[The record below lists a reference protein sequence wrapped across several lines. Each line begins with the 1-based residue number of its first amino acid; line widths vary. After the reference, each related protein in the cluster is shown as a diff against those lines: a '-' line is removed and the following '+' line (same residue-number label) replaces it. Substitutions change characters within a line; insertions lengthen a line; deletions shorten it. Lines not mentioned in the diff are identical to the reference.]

1 MADPVKDKPLYDAMG
16 YQSSA
21 RFWRGLLSNDIG
33 ASGGLD
39 PEDVQIERR
48 LVLYRLMLVIMLV
61 AAGTVLV
68 GALFAEPQPV
78 ILSIFSGLTT
88 LLLAG
93 SAAQIYLQGRV
104 LLPPFVALALTIT
117 TVIWTVSEGG
127 YQQELWLFPLM
138 IALTALLPLRAALVG
153 GGLTL
158 TALVLVQGWQGIGE
172 EMAKHAALFSTW
184 LFSLAI
190 MQLLTRQTDE
200 LADLAL
206 TDPLTGA
213 FNRRYLLPQTRRHLA
228 DFQRYSRLSALL
240 LIDIDYF
247 KSINDEMGHVEG
259 DRVLKALVQLI
270 EGRIRGVDMLFR
282 LGGEEFVVLLS
293 QVGAQTARKIAE
305 ELRTKI
311 AAQEVVPGRRV
322 TVSIGVCDVTG
333 VDSAEEWLEQVDRAM
348 YEAKRQ
354 GRDRVHLDS
363 PPPRDPSGI
372 EGSLSMWR

>member
-16 YQSSA
+16 YQSHA

-33 ASGGLD
+33 SSAGLD
-39 PEDVQIERR
+39 PQDVQIERR

-68 GALFAEPQPV
+68 GALLAKPQPV
-78 ILSIFSGLTT
+78 LLSTFSGVTT

-93 SAAQIYLQGRV
+93 SALQIYTQGRI
-104 LLPPFVALALTIT
+104 LLPPVVSLGLTIT
-117 TVIWTVSEGG
+117 TVIWAVSQGG

-138 IALTALLPLRAALVG
+138 IALTALLPLRAALVA

-158 TALVLVQGWQGIGE
+158 IALVLVQGWQGFGE
-172 EMAKHAALFSTW
+172 EIAKHAALFSTW

-228 DFQRYSRLSALL
+228 DFQRYARLSSLL

-259 DRVLKALVQLI
+259 DRVLKALVELI

-311 AAQEVVPGRRV
+311 AAQEVIPGRRV

-333 VDSAEEWLEQVDRAM
+333 VDSAEEWLEHVDRAM

-363 PPPRDPSGI
+363 APPRDPSSV
-372 EGSLSMWR
+372 EGTLSMWR